1 MSALLLV
8 KGGLLHGIFRN
19 RIRSQKAQEL
29 QGILA
34 QYARSAAHCNDGVSV
49 CSAAAALHVHLSA
62 LTSLLILEGEG
73 TFTETASGETL
84 PVKKGE
90 SVFVPAGTG
99 EYTVQGTALKCLR
112 TRV

>member
-8 KGGLLHGIFRN
+8 KGGFFYGIFRN
-19 RIRSQKAQEL
+19 GIRSQEAQDL

-34 QYARSAAHCNDGVSV
+34 QYARPAAHCNAGVPV
-49 CSAAAALHVHLSA
+49 RSAAAAVYVHLPA

-90 SVFVPAGTG
+90 SVFAPAGTG

-112 TRV
+112 IRV